1 MFSEQITQI
10 FGQFVEDGV
19 IKCDVDVFRDGLQT
33 IVRNYKASEKPKRK
47 KTNFM
52 IWLDKNRQSIKDEF
66 FCDFDSQDDWSEAA
80 TLSYYESK
88 SLPLEKITELIKQ
101 KKEKGKTEFKPRL
114 VSLVTTKAGQMW
126 STLSDD
132 EKSTYKES
140 AIDIPIA
147 SNVVEEEDETNDV
160 VLSESVSFKEKKKG
174 RPKGKKPKSSV
185 SDNAI
190 MNTICDDEVAE
201 VALEEF
207 EEEGQKFLKD
217 PDNIVYKF
225 EDCSEIGKIVD
236 GKIVLNE

>member
-19 IKCDVDVFRDGLQT
+19 IKCDIDVFRDGLQT
-33 IVRNYKASEKPKRK
+33 IVRNYKGPEKPKRK

-66 FCDFDSQDDWSEAA
+66 FGDFDSRDDWTDAA

-101 KKEKGKTEFKPRL
+101 KKEKGKTDFKPRL
-114 VSLVTTKAGQMW
+114 VSLVTTKAGQRW
-126 STLSDD
+126 SKLSDD
-132 EKSTYKES
+132 EKSAYKES
-140 AIDIPIA
+140 TIDMPTA
-147 SNVVEEEDETNDV
+147 SNVVEAEHETNNI
-160 VLSESVSFKEKKKG
+160 VLSESVAFNEKKKG

-185 SDNAI
+185 SDTAI

-201 VALEEF
+201 VALDEF
-207 EEEGQKFLKD
+207 EEDGHKFLKD
-217 PDNIVYKF
+217 PDNIVYNF
-225 EDCSEIGKIVD
+225 DDCLEIGKIVD
-236 GKIVLNE
+236 GNIVLNE